1 MKLQE
6 GGCGVAG
13 TFSDFAG
20 IRSLGDAEQQ
30 ADLQIPPEEPREL
43 LGKFSW
49 TSCEQSGCL
58 CPGHDFAQGAA
69 ASLACYRVKRTRY
82 FGGVGHLGDRQSEYG
97 KFMRPSPS
105 RIMAVGSIANRRPVP
120 CTGRRD

>member
-30 ADLQIPPEEPREL
+30 ADLQIPPEAPREL
-43 LGKFSW
+43 SGKFGW
-49 TSCEQSGCL
+49 TPGEQSGRL
-58 CPGHDFAQGAA
+58 GPGN
-69 ASLACYRVKRTRY
+69 
-82 FGGVGHLGDRQSEYG
+82 
-97 KFMRPSPS
+97 P
-105 RIMAVGSIANRRPVP
+105 
-120 CTGRRD
+120 

>member
-30 ADLQIPPEEPREL
+30 VDLQIPPEEPREL
-43 LGKFSW
+43 LGKFGW
-49 TSCEQSGCL
+49 TSCEQAGRL
-58 CPGHDFAQGAA
+58 GPGHYLAQGAA
-69 ASLACYRVKRTRY
+69 ASLACDGVKRTRH
-82 FGGVGHLGDRQSEYG
+82 FGGVGHLGDGESEHGNDRGITYLADEL
-97 KFMRPSPS
+97 RAE
-105 RIMAVGSIANRRPVP
+105 R
-120 CTGRRD
+120 